1 MAHIVLET
9 SAGLQSFQ
17 ALPGEP
23 ILASGLRAGV
33 ALPYECATGTCG
45 TCRAR
50 TLEGDIDE
58 GWQGAPGRQSLK
70 PGRREILMC
79 QASPRTDCRLA
90 LLDPLGPWR
99 AGAARPADFS
109 ACIDRLEQLTPDL
122 MGLSLAVSEP
132 VAADAGQFMLL
143 AAPQVEGFR
152 AYSMANGE
160 ASTRRPDFIVKRQQG
175 GAFTRWLFTE
185 ARPGDAVR
193 LFGPLGSAV
202 FEPSLGLDLLL
213 AVGGSGL
220 APALSILARAAHDD
234 YLGRHAA
241 RLFLGIRSLQDATAL
256 PQISAWAER
265 FGAAF
270 EATVVLSDVAA
281 TATEQARWPALRFD
295 AGMVHDAVARGLAS
309 PPANTMAFLA
319 GPPLMVDATR
329 RVMMLKGRLPPSRIR
344 YDRFT

>member
-1 MAHIVLET
+1 
-9 SAGLQSFQ
+9 
-17 ALPGEP
+17 
-23 ILASGLRAGV
+23 
-33 ALPYECATGTCG
+33 
-45 TCRAR
+45 
-50 TLEGDIDE
+50 
-58 GWQGAPGRQSLK
+58 
-70 PGRREILMC
+70 MC

-109 ACIDRLEQLTPDL
+109 SCIDRLEQLTPDL

-202 FEPSLGLDLLL
+202 SSRRWGSTCCWRSAGPGSRRRCRSWHGRRTTTIWAATLPACSSASAACRTRPPCRRSVPGRSVSAPRSRRPSCFRTSQPPLPSRRAGRHC
-213 AVGGSGL
+213 ASRQ
-220 APALSILARAAHDD
+220 AWSMTPWRAAWP
-234 YLGRHAA
+234 A
-241 RLFLGIRSLQDATAL
+241 RRRT
-256 PQISAWAER
+256 
-265 FGAAF
+265 
-270 EATVVLSDVAA
+270 
-281 TATEQARWPALRFD
+281 RWPSSPALR
-295 AGMVHDAVARGLAS
+295 RWS
-309 PPANTMAFLA
+309 TQP
-319 GPPLMVDATR
+319 R